1 MSHQTSALGLGS
13 AHAEALY
20 AYRVAAPVRCTREQ
34 IAALRAN
41 RPYQNVAELLL
52 GDPRRRALLRTV
64 GVAEDFVFGD
74 GADLEVLRA
83 FCAAMEGAP
92 DNLAHAQVRFELE
105 KVLGITLPLCADTA
119 DEIWAQSAAR
129 FSATDVTP
137 RALLSHSAASA
148 LLVFCAPEDGLDG
161 LSAGGVRVLPLF
173 CPEGLLDPADPSF
186 LHTVS
191 ALSLQSNT
199 LEGLQEA
206 LSDALARFAAKG
218 CRVAVHN
225 VLPRAFV
232 RPDPYHA
239 EQAFQKC
246 LRREVLDAR
255 ERALLQAQLWRILCM
270 EYAKRDMALEIVTGG
285 VSVGIAASA
294 PRAAVHVTEYA
305 ALRSLLDYLGGCSAV
320 IPTLLYLSSPLEVP
334 EAALLAMAYPAIR
347 EGVPRLSLGLVGGS
361 AMQERALLS
370 ALSAA
375 LPLGQ
380 IAGRF
385 TDLRLPNSLL
395 DGEIFAARVCA
406 FLAECEMEK
415 TQLHTLV
422 RRLTGE
428 NQQKIF
434 L

>member
-1 MSHQTSALGLGS
+1 VRAQLLHALGICGKMKKKAGGGTMSHQTSALGIGS

-34 IAALRAN
+34 IAVLRAN

-92 DNLAHAQVRFELE
+92 DNLAHAQVRLELE

-161 LSAGGVRVLPLF
+161 LSAEGVRVLPLF

-191 ALSLQSNT
+191 ALS
-199 LEGLQEA
+199 
-206 LSDALARFAAKG
+206 AAGAPSVPSICATIASKS
-218 CRVAVHN
+218 VS
-225 VLPRAFV
+225 AFCIRIFKTV
-232 RPDPYHA
+232 R
-239 EQAFQKC
+239 
-246 LRREVLDAR
+246 
-255 ERALLQAQLWRILCM
+255 
-270 EYAKRDMALEIVTGG
+270 
-285 VSVGIAASA
+285 
-294 PRAAVHVTEYA
+294 
-305 ALRSLLDYLGGCSAV
+305 
-320 IPTLLYLSSPLEVP
+320 
-334 EAALLAMAYPAIR
+334 
-347 EGVPRLSLGLVGGS
+347 
-361 AMQERALLS
+361 
-370 ALSAA
+370 
-375 LPLGQ
+375 
-380 IAGRF
+380 
-385 TDLRLPNSLL
+385 
-395 DGEIFAARVCA
+395 
-406 FLAECEMEK
+406 
-415 TQLHTLV
+415 
-422 RRLTGE
+422 
-428 NQQKIF
+428 
-434 L
+434 